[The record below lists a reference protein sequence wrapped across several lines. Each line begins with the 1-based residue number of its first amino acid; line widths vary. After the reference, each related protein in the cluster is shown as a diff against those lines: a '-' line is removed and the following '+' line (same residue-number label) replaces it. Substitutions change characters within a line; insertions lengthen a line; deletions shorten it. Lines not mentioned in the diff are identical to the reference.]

1 MGKITALRLHR
12 TVWSLCVAIQ
22 KHEVER
28 MGNYEQLEPEF
39 IQRTLALME
48 QYDRFIDIENID
60 FSNQYNYTLTINC
73 FLGIIVMPK
82 ERVIKQI
89 PDSKLDGRLKEELG
103 IVNTEIS
110 SRINNLRQLIHQLR
124 NSVAHFNIEVESSD
138 EQFLFDYLVFKDHDG
153 NIVARFPSGELVPFL
168 RSCVLTHIYYL
179 VKLLLNKTHINS
191 FHQTARGSV
200 ALLTDRTRSRW

>member
-1 MGKITALRLHR
+1 
-12 TVWSLCVAIQ
+12 
-22 KHEVER
+22 

-168 RSCVLTHIYYL
+168 RSYSH
-179 VKLLLNKTHINS
+179 LLLSQIAT
-191 FHQTARGSV
+191 
-200 ALLTDRTRSRW
+200 

>member
-1 MGKITALRLHR
+1 
-12 TVWSLCVAIQ
+12 
-22 KHEVER
+22 

-103 IVNTEIS
+103 IVITEIS

-191 FHQTARGSV
+191 FHKTARGSV